1 MMCQEKVLGK
11 RKLGRP
17 AIGKGV
23 QINSSFRPEDVSA
36 LDRWI
41 DDQPEPK
48 PGRPEAVR
56 LALRDWLTGLGY
68 LSTGESDEASPD
80 APRDDLAPNRYAD
93 ADPDE
98 GVMVT
103 GVGPMT
109 LRRVVRKLA
118 DWREHH
124 GLGLINVYRGADKR
138 PGKFDEADLGRL
150 AEMEQFL

>member
-1 MMCQEKVLGK
+1 MAGQEKVLGK

-48 PGRPEAVR
+48 LGRPEAVR

-68 LSTGESDEASPD
+68 LPTL
-80 APRDDLAPNRYAD
+80 DDP
-93 ADPDE
+93 
-98 GVMVT
+98 
-103 GVGPMT
+103 
-109 LRRVVRKLA
+109 
-118 DWREHH
+118 
-124 GLGLINVYRGADKR
+124 
-138 PGKFDEADLGRL
+138 
-150 AEMEQFL
+150 EMEN